1 MTGPI
6 FGTTACW
13 TVELLLLV
21 MASFNQALK
30 SIAKQK
36 TTHLYGLGGVMAEIY
51 TPFVRRSIDIKHQGN
66 KEWMLRLG
74 CDLAVP
80 LALSASMRSISGAPW
95 YLLVDVL
102 EKEGGLP
109 QSMCTR

>member
-1 MTGPI
+1 
-6 FGTTACW
+6 
-13 TVELLLLV
+13 
-21 MASFNQALK
+21 
-30 SIAKQK
+30 
-36 TTHLYGLGGVMAEIY
+36 
-51 TPFVRRSIDIKHQGN
+51 
-66 KEWMLRLG
+66 MLRLG

-95 YLLVDVL
+95 YLLVNVL